1 MCHWVRYINC
11 AVKIFLPHPYPTF
24 FKISGFILLEKK
36 IIRQGVA
43 TKFQGVAII
52 QLTSDLSVTKP
63 PYISTPNEMTVTK
76 KVKRRKFGKYASHS
90 DRGAYENIYL

>member
-11 AVKIFLPHPYPTF
+11 AVKIFLFFPF

-76 KVKRRKFGKYASHS
+76 KVKRRKSGKYASHS
-90 DRGAYENIYL
+90 D

>member
-11 AVKIFLPHPYPTF
+11 AVKIFLF
-24 FKISGFILLEKK
+24 FLFLRFLDLFYWKKK

-76 KVKRRKFGKYASHS
+76 KVKRRKSGKYASHS
-90 DRGAYENIYL
+90 D